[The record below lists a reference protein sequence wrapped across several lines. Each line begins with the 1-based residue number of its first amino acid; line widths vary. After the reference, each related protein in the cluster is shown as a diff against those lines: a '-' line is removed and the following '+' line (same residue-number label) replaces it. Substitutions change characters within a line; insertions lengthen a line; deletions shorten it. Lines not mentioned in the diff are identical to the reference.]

1 MSSDM
6 VGTGEG
12 EGMSVRSTYAL
23 CAALVTVLLLLP
35 AAASAGSPSHSTST
49 VDPRVMEEIA
59 NKGQTTFW
67 VILRD
72 KADLSPAF
80 GTRDWTARGGF
91 VYEQLT
97 SVASGSQAGLRLMLQ
112 DRGAVYQPF
121 WIINAIRVTGGQ
133 DILTDIAARPE
144 VAEITADRTFEIPQ
158 PLPGKDEPG
167 VETIEWNIDRV
178 NAPQVWST
186 FGDRG
191 EGIVVASI
199 DTGVLYTHAALVN
212 QYRGNLGGGSFDHNY
227 NWFDP
232 SFVCGSPSLAPC
244 DNNGHGTHTMGTM
257 VGDDGDP
264 GTNQIGVAPHARW
277 ITAKGCE
284 SSSCSL
290 SALLASGQWMLA
302 PTDLNGNNPRPD
314 LRPNIVSNSWGDGPF
329 DPFYQA
335 TVQAWVAAGLFPSF
349 ANGNGGSAC
358 NTASVPGAY
367 PESYG
372 VGAFDISNNIAFF
385 SSRGPSFFGGIIKP
399 NIAAPGVNVRSSW
412 NDGSYF
418 TISGTSMATPHLSAT
433 VALMWSAAPS
443 LIGDIAATRSLL
455 DSTAINTSDLTCGG
469 TPENNNVWGEGR
481 LDAFA
486 AVNASP
492 RGPTGNLT
500 GTVTNA
506 NTGVGIGGATVQA
519 VGPMTRTVTTR
530 PDGTYGP
537 LLLSVGHYDV
547 TATAFGYI
555 SQTMPAD
562 ITQDTTTTLNFAL
575 TPALAHQVSGHVRD
589 TAANPIAG
597 AHVTILGTPIPP
609 ATTDAAGFYNF
620 ASVPEGT
627 YDARAESGR
636 CSAPQT
642 RTLMVTGDVTNFDF
656 ALAQRSDA
664 FGYFC
669 QIVPV
674 SYVDGDTPLPLMGDD
689 NAISISLP
697 FLFTFY
703 GQTYG
708 SAIVC
713 TNGFLSFTGTSGF
726 CPFSNSAIPSMFQ
739 PNAAIYPFWDDLFVL
754 SGDSTMWTKLTGSA
768 PNRQFSIEW
777 RNTAF
782 FGDSLHRV
790 NFEVVLNENGRILTQ
805 YRDVGDFGRQQGN
818 SATIGI
824 ENEAGTVALQYSFN
838 EAAIAPPSLAV
849 LYRLPP
855 SAFVEGTVTDANDG
869 LALAGATVRALRDD
883 GSVARETT
891 TNAAGFYRMQL
902 RLGTYTVNASKT
914 LYSNGSAHVV
924 LDVEDATVTQN
935 FALRTARAEV
945 SPAAFQFIVPIGQT
959 RTKILTLSNTG
970 TLDMTWEIRETGGG
984 RVATSSTLGL
994 PKNPAYD
1001 PNAAT
1006 TEGLYSVKTPGGWA
1020 PSAPGNV
1027 IRSWL
1032 PTGLSLAWGVGYTG
1046 NVWLSDVPTNDR
1058 NHEFTV
1064 LGVPTGRSW
1073 PAPWAG
1079 AWPGDMA
1086 LDTTHNLM
1094 CQVNVGGDNGIY
1106 CWNINT
1112 GAVVDS
1118 ITGAFP
1124 WTTISQRGLA
1134 YRPDDDSFYI
1144 GGWNQGILYHVKGLS
1159 YADKGAV
1166 IGQCNP
1172 PDGSISG
1179 LAWNSAFSIVWEATN
1194 SPTDTIYELNPST
1207 CAVLATLPHPNP
1219 GFSGAGLEMDEAGN
1233 LWMIDQSPNTVYL
1246 IESGVPAFQDVPWLS
1261 ETPTS
1266 GTLPF
1271 DPAHNVQPIQ
1281 VTVDATG
1288 LTTGVYSATLFVQ
1301 SNSGR
1306 QPSLRVPV
1314 TLIVPA
1320 YFQGVNAGGGAYTDL
1335 GGDPWAADQQY
1346 TAGSWGYTNAMST
1359 TARTSR
1365 PIAGTDDDPLYQTQ
1379 RRNPL
1384 EYRFDG
1390 LPVGFY
1396 EVDLRFAEIQ
1406 PIRPGLRLFDVII
1419 EGTLVLPAL
1428 DIAGEVGTFTADN
1441 HVVFVPVTDGQ
1452 LNVRFVARGGLPPVI
1467 NAIQVIHRPDR
1478 GAPPIP
1484 GMTAA
1489 QAAGTSDPTVAQAQG
1504 GVSLYGGDYQDPVF
1518 VAATV
1523 SYAPSNPSTTAKKAN
1538 ADQAPVSTRL

>member
-1 MSSDM
+1 
-6 VGTGEG
+6 
-12 EGMSVRSTYAL
+12 
-23 CAALVTVLLLLP
+23 
-35 AAASAGSPSHSTST
+35 
-49 VDPRVMEEIA
+49 MEEIA
-59 NKGQTTFW
+59 NKGQATFW

-80 GTRDWTARGGF
+80 GARDWKARGSF
-91 VYEQLT
+91 VYEHLT
-97 SVASGSQAGLRLMLQ
+97 SAASESQASLRLMLQ
-112 DRGAVYQPF
+112 DRGVLYQPF

-412 NDGSYF
+412 NDGAYV
-418 TISGTSMATPHLSAT
+418 TISGTSMATPHVSAT

-443 LIGDIAATRSLL
+443 LIGDIAATRALL

-506 NTGVGIGGATVQA
+506 DTGSPIGGATVQA
-519 VGPMTRTVTTR
+519 VGPTTRTVTTR

-537 LLLSVGHYDV
+537 LLLPVGTYDV
-547 TATAFGYI
+547 TASAFGFS
-555 SQTMPAD
+555 SQTQSAV
-562 ITQDTTTTLNFAL
+562 ITEGDTTTLNFAL
-575 TPALAHQVSGHVRD
+575 TPAPAHGVSGHVRD
-589 TAANPIAG
+589 TSGTPIAG
-597 AHVTILGTPIPP
+597 AHVTILATPIPP
-609 ATTDAAGFYNF
+609 ATTDTAGSYSF

-636 CSAPQT
+636 CSTPETQT
-642 RTLMVTGDVTNFDF
+642 LVVGPGDVTDFDF
-656 ALAQRSDA
+656 ALPQRFDA

-674 SYVDGDTPLPLMGDD
+674 SYVDGDTPLPLSGDD
-689 NAISISLP
+689 NVIAISLP
-697 FLFTFY
+697 FAFTFY
-703 GQTYG
+703 GQTY
-708 SAIVC
+708 SNAFVA
-713 TNGFLSFTGTSGF
+713 TNGYLNFLAASSIFT
-726 CPFSNSAIPSMFQ
+726 NSAIPSTFA
-739 PNAAIYPFWDDLFVL
+739 PNGAIYPFWDDLYVVP
-754 SGDSTMWTKLTGSA
+754 GDSTMWTKLTGSA
-768 PNRQFSIEW
+768 PDRNLTIEW
-777 RNTAF
+777 RNTGF
-782 FGDSLHRV
+782 FGDFTHRV
-790 NFEVVLNENGRILTQ
+790 NFEVVLTESGRILTQ

-838 EAAIAPPSLAV
+838 EPAIEPPQLAV

-855 SAFVEGTVTDANDG
+855 SGFVQGTVTDFNDA
-869 LALAGATVRALRDD
+869 LALSGAAIKAMQGGIVVRQ
-883 GSVARETT
+883 TT
-891 TNAAGFYRMQL
+891 TDANGFYRMQL
-902 RLGTYTVNASKT
+902 PLGTYDIEASQQNYVT
-914 LYSNGSAHVV
+914 ETATGIV
-924 LDVEDATVTQN
+924 LDVEDQVVTQD

-945 SPAAFQFIVPIGQT
+945 SPATLDFTVQYGQQLSQT
-959 RTKILTLSNTG
+959 LTLSNTG
-970 TLDMTWEIRETGGG
+970 SAAMTWEIRETGGG
-984 RVATSSTLGL
+984 EASVATTAGL
-994 PKNPAYD
+994 AKNPDYD
-1001 PNAAT
+1001 PNSAT
-1006 TEGLYSVKTPGGWA
+1006 TEGLYTTPTPAGWA
-1020 PSAPGNV
+1020 PSAPGDV

-1032 PTGLSLAWGVGYTG
+1032 PTGLALAWGVGYTG

-1086 LDTTHNLM
+1086 LDSTRNLM

-1112 GAVVDS
+1112 GAVAGS
-1118 ITGAFP
+1118 ITGSFP

-1134 YRPDDDSFYI
+1134 YRPDDDTFYI
-1144 GGWNQGILYHVKGLS
+1144 GGWNQGVLYHVKGLS
-1159 YADKGAV
+1159 YPDKGAV
-1166 IGQCNP
+1166 ISQCNP
-1172 PDGSISG
+1172 PDPNISG
-1179 LAWNSAFSIVWEATN
+1179 LAWNPAFNIVWEATN
-1194 SPTDTIYELNPST
+1194 SPTDTIYEVNPVT

-1219 GFSGAGLEMDEAGN
+1219 FFSGAGLEMDEAGN
-1233 LWMIDQSPNTVYL
+1233 LWMIDQSPNVVYL
-1246 IESGVPAFQDVPWLS
+1246 IESGVPAFVNVPWLS
-1261 ETPTS
+1261 ESPSS
-1266 GTLPF
+1266 GALPVG
-1271 DPAHNVQPIQ
+1271 DTQLID
-1281 VTVDATG
+1281 VTVDTAGLAPAT
-1288 LTTGVYSATLFVQ
+1288 YSATLFVQ

-1306 QPSLRVPV
+1306 QPSLRVSV
-1314 TLIVPA
+1314 NLIVVLA
-1320 YFQGVNAGGGAYTDL
+1320 VNAGDGAYTDV
-1335 GGDPWAADQQY
+1335 GGRPWAADQRY
-1346 TAGSWGYTNAMST
+1346 TSGSWGYTNARSSVGR
-1359 TARTSR
+1359 TAR
-1365 PIAGTDDDPLYQTQ
+1365 PIAGTDDDPLYQSQ
-1379 RRNPL
+1379 RRSPI
-1384 EYRFDG
+1384 EYRFDH
-1390 LPVGFY
+1390 LPMGIY
-1396 EVDLRFAEIQ
+1396 EVDLLFAEIQ
-1406 PIRPGLRLFDVII
+1406 PIGPGQRLFDVII
-1419 EGTLVLPAL
+1419 EGSLVLPAL
-1428 DIAGEVGTFTADN
+1428 DIAGEVGTFTADR
-1441 HVVFVPVTDGQ
+1441 HVVFVSVIDGQ
-1452 LNVRFVARGGLPPVI
+1452 LNIRFVARRGLAPVI
-1467 NAIQVIHRPDR
+1467 NAIQVIHRPG
-1478 GAPPIP
+1478 GAPAMA
-1484 GMTAA
+1484 GMAA
-1489 QAAGTSDPTVAQAQG
+1489 GQATGTSDPTVAQAQS